1 MADNPFPTSAVAGS
15 RVPDQGAQARSLA
28 AVKPSDSSKE
38 NNCELMAETPTSDT
52 APITLRAVS
61 ISKAIADMCDVS
73 AHRIFR
79 IQFAGFDRAAY
90 QAMEDTLI
98 LASQAVMERFVP
110 IDPVSLAL
118 GAKPDV
124 LVLNLGHPDA
134 TQLGKTL
141 RPGPGVPVVWVSF
154 AEGNP
159 EVARPGTAV
168 FNSLL
173 KAMQE
178 VSVLRAGSAAA

>member
-1 MADNPFPTSAVAGS
+1 MADDLPPLSSTSERTVSDPSGMAAS
-15 RVPDQGAQARSLA
+15 RLSGN
-28 AVKPSDSSKE
+28 SSEASKA
-38 NNCELMAETPTSDT
+38 NICELDAKTPTAGE

-98 LASQAVMERFVP
+98 LASHSVKERFVP

-124 LVLNLGHPDA
+124 LVVNLAHPDA
-134 TQLGKTL
+134 TQLGKML

-154 AEGNP
+154 SEGNP
-159 EVARPGTAV
+159 EVARPGSSV

-173 KAMQE
+173 KAMQD
-178 VSVLRAGSAAA
+178 VTALRAGSAAA

>member
-1 MADNPFPTSAVAGS
+1 
-15 RVPDQGAQARSLA
+15 
-28 AVKPSDSSKE
+28 
-38 NNCELMAETPTSDT
+38 
-52 APITLRAVS
+52 
-61 ISKAIADMCDVS
+61 MCDVS

-79 IQFAGFDRAAY
+79 IQFAGFDRPAF

-98 LASQAVMERFVP
+98 LASQAVKERFVP

-124 LVLNLGHPDA
+124 LVVNLGHPDA
-134 TQLGKTL
+134 TQLGKML

-159 EVARPGTAV
+159 EVARPGSAV

-178 VSVLRAGSAAA
+178 VTTLRAGSAAA